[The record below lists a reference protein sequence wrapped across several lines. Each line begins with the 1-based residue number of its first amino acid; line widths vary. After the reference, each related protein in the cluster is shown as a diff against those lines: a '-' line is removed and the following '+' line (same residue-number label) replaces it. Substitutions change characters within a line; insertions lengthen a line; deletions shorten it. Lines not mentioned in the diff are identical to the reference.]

1 MSANGVFRRAIFTAP
16 RQIEFEELPVPD
28 PGPDEVLVKVH
39 ACAICTWEKRAY
51 TGADTRFYPLVGGHE
66 IAGVVAAIG
75 SRAGEGLAVGDRV
88 AVSGLT
94 RCGKCY
100 SCRRGRDNR
109 CENTWQ
115 RDTVPGKPI
124 GPGGFATYK
133 LGTDYQIFRLAA
145 DTDLV
150 EGALTEPLACVVRS
164 VKRAHVEPGDFAVIF
179 GGGVMGAL
187 HVLLA
192 KRLGATVVVSEPD
205 AGRRKR
211 MEALGADCVVD
222 PAGADLRKLVKDMTR
237 GHGAEV
243 VFDAVGLG
251 PNLEAGLQL
260 VGAGGRVMVYAR
272 VYPKGTTIS
281 MDPNLFHEKEIV
293 LTGSMS
299 QNREDFMQAAEMIA
313 RRTIDLRPLITGVY
327 PMERMVDA
335 FEASTQLENYR
346 VVVTM

>member
-1 MSANGVFRRAIFTAP
+1 MTNNGTLRRAIITAP
-16 RQIEFEELPVPD
+16 QAIQFEELPVPE
-28 PGPDEVLVKVH
+28 PGPDEVLVEVR
-39 ACAICTWEKRAY
+39 ACAICTWEKRAF

-75 SRAGEGLAVGDRV
+75 QRAGDGLAVGDRV

-115 RDTVPGKPI
+115 RDMVPGQPI

-133 LGTDYQIFRLAA
+133 LGSDYQIFRLGA
-145 DTDLV
+145 DTDFV

-164 VKRAHVEPGDFAVIF
+164 VKRARVAPGDFVVVM

-192 KRLGATVVVSEPD
+192 KRQGATVVVSEPD
-205 AGRRKR
+205 AGRRQR
-211 MEALGADCVVD
+211 LEALGADCVVD
-222 PAGADLRKLVKDMTR
+222 AAATDLRALVKDMTR

-243 VFDAVGLG
+243 VFDAVGMG
-251 PNLEAGLQL
+251 PNLETGLQL
-260 VGAGGRVMVYAR
+260 VGNGGRVMVYAR
-272 VYPKGTTIS
+272 VYPKGTTIK

-299 QNREDFMQAAEMIA
+299 QNREDFMQAAEMIV
-313 RRTIDLRPLITGVY
+313 RRTADLRPLISGIY
-327 PMERMVDA
+327 PMDQLVEA
-335 FEASTQLENYR
+335 FEASTRLENYR
-346 VVVTM
+346 IVVTM